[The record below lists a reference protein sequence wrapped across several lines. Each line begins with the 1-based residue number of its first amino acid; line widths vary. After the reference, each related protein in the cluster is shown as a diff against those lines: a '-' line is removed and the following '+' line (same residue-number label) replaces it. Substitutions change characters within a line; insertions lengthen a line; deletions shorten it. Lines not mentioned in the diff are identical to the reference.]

1 MEERCTREQS
11 DVDLSA
17 GLGNEF
23 HQGRCQALLTA
34 IERSN
39 LDVLLVVDPV
49 SIAYLTGFYHI
60 ATERP
65 LALGLDAQGECFAV
79 LPRLEREHFVERC
92 SWIDDV
98 DVFFDY
104 PEGNW
109 AWVAERLAQ
118 RGYAQQRV
126 GLDLANMV
134 MSDPLDAFYNM
145 RERLGEGVRNGHH
158 LVADLRMVKQPE
170 EIALFRIASRYSDY
184 VSEVGFSSLAPGVSE
199 YEIHETIRQAV
210 MKRMLSQVPR
220 IVEVNGY
227 QRGIL
232 NGRTLFGGSSSLP
245 HGPQGTKRLEQGAGV
260 MITYGVSVFSYSG
273 ETERCGFF
281 GRPDPVGKTRFEVML
296 EAQTAGIEAIRPG
309 VRCCDVWA
317 EVVRVAER
325 HGMEDALMHH
335 AGHGKGL
342 ELHENPYLDP
352 GDETELRPG
361 MMLSC
366 EPGLYFPGEFG
377 FRHSDTILVT
387 RTGHERLTQYP
398 RDLESLTIQP

>member
-1 MEERCTREQS
+1 MEDKRTGKQPEA
-11 DVDLSA
+11 DLSI
-17 GLGNEF
+17 GLGPEF
-23 HQGRCQALLTA
+23 HQGRREALLA
-34 IERSN
+34 NIERAD
-39 LDVLLVVDPV
+39 LDLLLIVDPV

-65 LALGLDAQGECFAV
+65 LALGLDAKGKCFAI

-92 SWIDDV
+92 SWIDDI

-104 PEGNW
+104 PEGSW
-109 AWVAERLAQ
+109 AWIADRLAQ
-118 RGYAQQRV
+118 RGYTEKRV

-134 MSDPLDAFYNM
+134 MSDPLDAFFSI
-145 RERLGEGVRNGHH
+145 RDRLGEGVRNGHQ
-158 LVADLRMVKQPE
+158 LVADLRIVKQPE
-170 EIALFRIASRYSDY
+170 EIALFRIGSSYSDY
-184 VSEVGFSSLAPGVSE
+184 VSEVGFSSLTPGVSE
-199 YEIHETIRQAV
+199 YEVHETIRQAV
-210 MKRMLSQVPR
+210 MKRMLHQGPR

-245 HGPQGTKRLEQGAGV
+245 HGPQGTKRLEEGAGV

-281 GRPDPVGKTRFEVML
+281 GRPDSIHKTRFEVML

-309 VRCCDVWA
+309 VRCCDVWEDVA
-317 EVVRVAER
+317 RVVER
-325 HGMEDALMHH
+325 HGMKDALMHH
-335 AGHGKGL
+335 AGHGKGM
-342 ELHENPYLDP
+342 ELHENPYLDA
-352 GDETELRPG
+352 GDETRLKPG

-387 RTGHERLTQYP
+387 ETGHERLTRYP
-398 RDLESLTIQP
+398 RDLDSLTIEP